1 MIPAEARLAQLTARM
16 DYTVWQL
23 RQDELVAFD
32 PLQVLLRDVLDVA
45 ADLPDTDRR
54 ALYGRMET
62 LQRELQAAHDR
73 LGARIGGV
81 GVGRRAV
88 HGYATSGRHDPS
100 PALLR
105 TRA

>member
-1 MIPAEARLAQLTARM
+1 VIPVEARLVQLTARM
-16 DYTVWQL
+16 DYAVWQL
-23 RQDELVAFD
+23 QQDELVSFD
-32 PLQVLLRDVLDVA
+32 PLQLLLHDVLDLA
-45 ADLPDTDRR
+45 AELPDTDRR
-54 ALYGRMET
+54 AIYGRMET

-81 GVGRRAV
+81 GAGRRAV
-88 HGYATSGRHDPS
+88 HGYAASGRPAPS

>member
-1 MIPAEARLAQLTARM
+1 MIPVEARLVQLNARM
-16 DYTVWQL
+16 DYAVWQL
-23 RQDELVAFD
+23 QQDELVAFD
-32 PLQVLLRDVLDVA
+32 PLQQLLRDVLELA
-45 ADLPDTDRR
+45 AELPDSARR

-73 LGARIGGV
+73 LGARIGGA

-88 HGYATSGRHDPS
+88 HGYATSARRDPS

>member
-1 MIPAEARLAQLTARM
+1 MNPVEARFAQLTARM
-16 DYTVWQL
+16 DFTVWQL
-23 RQDELVAFD
+23 RQDDLVSFD
-32 PLQVLLRDVLDVA
+32 PLHVLLHDVLELA
-45 ADLPDTDRR
+45 AELPEPQRR

-73 LGARIGGV
+73 LGARLGGM
-81 GVGRRAV
+81 GAGRRAV
-88 HGYATSGRHDPS
+88 HGYARSAPEAPS